1 MTTYPL
7 VTGNQEKVISINSIT
22 LFNNNILYMSLSV
35 SSFSASF
42 RPKSLRTTN
51 YSGLLFGEVDPE
63 QWAISWYDLIKV
75 VINKSYDCHSMRQM
89 ITFIVPMQSI
99 NYHVSQFEVQF
110 KSTSFHFI
118 LWNIILLPWI
128 KWCIVKHLHS
138 HFYQYLPLDRWP
150 FMLDSCQLFQSVW
163 YLSYLGRGRG
173 GLRNFCIIFPQ
184 KKGLA
189 LPCVLI

>member
-1 MTTYPL
+1 
-7 VTGNQEKVISINSIT
+7 
-22 LFNNNILYMSLSV
+22 MSLSV
-35 SSFSASF
+35 TSFSASF

-99 NYHVSQFEVQF
+99 NYDVSQFEVQF
-110 KSTSFHFI
+110 KSTSFHFV

-138 HFYQYLPLDRWP
+138 HFYQYLSLDRWP
-150 FMLDSCQLFQSVW
+150 FMLDSCQLFQIVW

-173 GLRNFCIIFPQ
+173 GLWNFCIIFPP
-184 KKGLA
+184 KKRVGPA
-189 LPCVLI
+189 LRFN

>member
-22 LFNNNILYMSLSV
+22 LFNNNNILYMSLSV
-35 SSFSASF
+35 TSFSASF
-42 RPKSLRTTN
+42 RPKSLRTAN

-99 NYHVSQFEVQF
+99 NYDVSQFEVQF

-138 HFYQYLPLDRWP
+138 HFLPVSFIR
-150 FMLDSCQLFQSVW
+150 
-163 YLSYLGRGRG
+163 
-173 GLRNFCIIFPQ
+173 
-184 KKGLA
+184 
-189 LPCVLI
+189 